1 MKTLGTK
8 IDNNLDDKP
17 KPITQGKILDYNGNV
32 IGTF

>member
-17 KPITQGKILDYNGNV
+17 KPITQGKILDYGNV